1 MLFRYLL
8 VLYLSRANGSS
19 KLKPNDGSI
28 ERYKARLVAR
38 GFQQTQGIDYDETFA
53 PVAHLTTVRAL
64 LAVAASSSW
73 TISQMDVKNVFL
85 HGDLHEEVYM
95 HPPPGIEVPS
105 GHVCRL
111 RRALYGLK
119 QAPRAWFER
128 FVSVIKAC
136 GFYSSDHDPAL
147 FIHVSSRGRTLLLLY
162 VDDMLIT
169 GDDPDHIAHVK
180 TYLSKEFQMSDLGAL
195 SYFLG
200 IEVLQTQNGIYLS
213 QAKYI
218 QDLLDRSGL
227 SDTRTVATPDAYG
240 SSLISSSD

>member
-1 MLFRYLL
+1 
-8 VLYLSRANGSS
+8 
-19 KLKPNDGSI
+19 
-28 ERYKARLVAR
+28 VAR

-64 LAVAASSSW
+64 LVVAASSSW
-73 TISQMDVKNVFL
+73 TISQMDVKNDFL

-147 FIHVSSRGRTLLLLY
+147 FLHEDARCSY
-162 VDDMLIT
+162 YMLMT
-169 GDDPDHIAHVK
+169 C
-180 TYLSKEFQMSDLGAL
+180 
-195 SYFLG
+195 
-200 IEVLQTQNGIYLS
+200 
-213 QAKYI
+213 
-218 QDLLDRSGL
+218 
-227 SDTRTVATPDAYG
+227 
-240 SSLISSSD
+240 